1 MKKTVTKAKKTTKG
15 INRPMVKTV
24 DQLTLARI
32 IAQKHEIPIAEV
44 LEIVVEEQ
52 KLTMQFVNDGYRV
65 IKKNYLTM
73 EAKQYESKTWVSPL
87 DKKTY
92 ETGEHRRVLVRIGE
106 VFLMTIKRWKTGFA
120 ASLLR
125 KKMKIIQKI
134 LLKPLDNS

>member
-1 MKKTVTKAKKTTKG
+1 MKRTTTKAKKTTKG

-106 VFLMTIKRWKTGFA
+106 GFKSFLNDN
-120 ASLLR
+120 
-125 KKMKIIQKI
+125 KKMEDRLCRFIVEKKDENYT
-134 LLKPLDNS
+134 KNFTETP